1 MVRSKHISKGV
12 FALALLFVSSSPALA
27 TPRENYYTESLGES
41 SYNSNTSYQDKAT
54 LTFTPADNSAYLI
67 IASWQLQMS
76 STNYVAYSKL
86 VRTSGTAT
94 DLHERVHRPKDNTD
108 YVAGG
113 SAVVET
119 FGTSPGS
126 QTYVVQYRTSSTAG
140 TARIKNASIIAI
152 RLNSDDQYTA
162 STARSTTTS
171 SSYQDK
177 ATLTFTPA
185 TSGDYLIIAS
195 ASVDSSSTSRDWRAQ
210 LDIDGSTYNNSN
222 VEPVSTSNRNSWG
235 AFRKINLSNA
245 SHTAKIQYSIESG
258 ATAGI
263 TYAHLIALRLDQFA
277 ANYYGETNTYTTYTN
292 TSYQSHASVTG
303 TPTAADHLILGYAG
317 GNSGSGTYS
326 GFWQLEKGGS
336 SYAEMLVE
344 PRDPTSLGFPYFV
357 ARKESLSA
365 ASTTWNMQA
374 RTENASII
382 VGIKDSQIAV
392 LELNEPGAPP
402 SVSISL
408 ATDGAVAFG
417 LQALNTTRDTTA
429 GDHNDVETISV
440 DSGPADL
447 DIESTNFT
455 ESTNTWTLGSGSGAD
470 QVKWEFS
477 KDGSAWSTFLAPA
490 TNYTFDTSV
499 ATSASRSLYLRLTTP
514 TSTNFYNQFTST
526 VTVTAS
532 AP

>member
-1 MVRSKHISKGV
+1 MIHVNHFVKIIFV
-12 FALALLFVSSSPALA
+12 LTCLFFSASPVIAA
-27 TPRENYYTESLGES
+27 PRENYYTESLGES

-171 SSYQDK
+171 TSYQDK

-185 TSGDYLIIAS
+185 SSGDYLIIAS

-222 VEPVSTSNRNSWG
+222 VEPVSATNRNSWG
-235 AFRKINLSNA
+235 AFRKVNLSNA

-258 ATAGI
+258 GTAGI

-277 ANYYGETNTYTTYTN
+277 ANYYGETNTYTTYAS
-292 TSYQSHASVTG
+292 TSYQSHASLTA
-303 TPTAADHLILGYAG
+303 TPAAADHLILGYSG
-317 GNSGSGTYS
+317 GSSGSGTYS
-326 GFWQLEKGGS
+326 GFWQLEKGGF

-344 PRDPTSLGFPYFV
+344 PRDNTTRGFPYFIT
-357 ARKESLSA
+357 RKEALSA
-365 ASTTWNMQA
+365 TSTTWNMPA
-374 RTENASII
+374 HTENASII
-382 VGIKDSQIAV
+382 VGI
-392 LELNEPGAPP
+392 
-402 SVSISL
+402 
-408 ATDGAVAFG
+408 
-417 LQALNTTRDTTA
+417 
-429 GDHNDVETISV
+429 
-440 DSGPADL
+440 
-447 DIESTNFT
+447 
-455 ESTNTWTLGSGSGAD
+455 
-470 QVKWEFS
+470 
-477 KDGSAWSTFLAPA
+477 
-490 TNYTFDTSV
+490 
-499 ATSASRSLYLRLTTP
+499 
-514 TSTNFYNQFTST
+514 
-526 VTVTAS
+526 
-532 AP
+532 